1 MTSREE
7 VIRDNIKFPAK
18 GSIFVMTLKKNISVK
33 CLVIRVGKV
42 NSTVEIRG
50 VETKVPNDQV
60 WIDDQDFEEG
70 MT

>member
-7 VIRDNIKFPAK
+7 VIRDKIKFPAK
-18 GSIFVMTLKKNISVK
+18 GSVFVQTLKKNISVK
-33 CLVIRVGKV
+33 CLVIRVGKI

-50 VETKVPNDQV
+50 VEAKVPNDQV